1 MPMSIASTVDARGA
15 VEAVFEDLEATAD
28 RLLEVLMVHGAV
40 RRRAVQARRA
50 GSGER
55 APAPGAVR
63 VANTIGRWSCCSVE
77 MP

>member
-28 RLLEVLMVHGAV
+28 RLLEVLMVHGAA
-40 RRRAVQARRA
+40 RRRAVQAA
-50 GSGER
+50 ASGPRLRER
-55 APAPGAVR
+55 ST